1 MWDSMTLKI
10 MNPSL
15 FLNTYYGNSQ
25 LNKNEKYV
33 SFIILIHLKK
43 YIEVELPN
51 CELLDILNTNWLH
64 KTLTPQEW

>member
-1 MWDSMTLKI
+1 

-15 FLNTYYGNSQ
+15 FLNTYYVNSR

-43 YIEVELPN
+43 YIEVELVRTKFLN
-51 CELLDILNTNWLH
+51 NDICQLLDILNKKWLH
-64 KTLTPQEW
+64 KTLTPQVW